1 MIHYTIENDVLR
13 EPLTRAVHHWRKK
26 YRDARDEYELLPKT
40 YEVSNRM
47 GYEVNQLKLR
57 AEVLKE
63 LLHRLQFLQIVDCE
77 RKPRVA
83 AVSIDAELYELIFN
97 I

>member
-13 EPLTRAVHHWRKK
+13 EPLAHAIHHWRKK
-26 YRDARDEYELLPKT
+26 YRDARDECELLPKT
-40 YEVSNRM
+40 YETANHAGHKVAIFK
-47 GYEVNQLKLR
+47 QR

-63 LLHRLQFLQIVDCE
+63 LLHRLQFRHIVDRE